1 MELIAVSPGEPQAGT
16 KGVQAAWLCAA
27 CMACA
32 VGHRLQARV
41 CLVKEWWREGDTLWR
56 DQEFSRHGLAST
68 GSTPSCSVR
77 HLFPTAVLYWRTRV
91 GAEVLGHPTSIQAGD
106 ALSFSKPFPAPKHP
120 HPPGPGRDLRRGW
133 GQ

>member
-1 MELIAVSPGEPQAGT
+1 MSPGEPQAGT

-56 DQEFSRHGLAST
+56 DQEFSDGMSGFVEERK
-68 GSTPSCSVR
+68 
-77 HLFPTAVLYWRTRV
+77 AVELQCLGV
-91 GAEVLGHPTSIQAGD
+91 GWFGVFL
-106 ALSFSKPFPAPKHP
+106 
-120 HPPGPGRDLRRGW
+120 
-133 GQ
+133 